1 MNILFLST
9 KSPLP
14 TNDGHSQ
21 RTYNLLLQAGRKHKV
36 FFLTYFLEK
45 EEEER
50 FSEIQKIC
58 SYAKGF
64 PLPVQHSKIRLV
76 LGLLKNLFSLQP
88 FVSQKYCTVEMAKA
102 IKKILNENK
111 IDVVHI
117 DMLPLMSYY
126 PEVKNYPV
134 ILVDHNVESLLLKR
148 QIAYTRNP
156 FTKVFLWSQYLK
168 LLRFERKQIARVSCC
183 VAVSGQD
190 RDELRKMSASA
201 KVEVVSNGVDVD
213 YFAPGDIKE
222 EKNTLIFVGGLNWF
236 PNMDG
241 ITYFCEKI
249 YPRIAKQCGEF
260 ETIIIGKQ
268 QNVFKYSSLVRQVGY
283 VDDIRPYVR
292 KSKVYIVPLRVGGGT
307 RLKILDAMAMGKS
320 IVSTSIG
327 CEGLAVENN
336 KNIMIQDDPEL
347 FASAV
352 VELMKNEQK
361 RIELGNNAR
370 QLVKDQYDWKLLG
383 EIMDKIYKNC
393 EK

>member
-21 RTYNLLLQAGRKHKV
+21 RTYNLLLQASKKHSV
-36 FFLTYFLEK
+36 YFLTYFLGK

-64 PLPVQHSKIRLV
+64 PLPIQHSKMRLA
-76 LGLLKNLFSLQP
+76 LGLLMNLFSLQP
-88 FVSQKYCTVEMAKA
+88 FVSQKYRTNEMAAA
-102 IKKILNENK
+102 IKKILSENK

-117 DMLPLMSYY
+117 DMLPLMNYY
-126 PEVKNYPV
+126 HEVKNYPV

-148 QIAYTRNP
+148 QVTYTKNP
-156 FTKVFLWSQYLK
+156 VVKAFLWLQYLK
-168 LLRFERKQIARVSCC
+168 LLKFEKEQVSRVSCC
-183 VAVSGQD
+183 VAVSGKD
-190 RDELRKMSASA
+190 RDELRKMSPSA
-201 KVEVVSNGVDVD
+201 QVEVVSNGVDVN

-241 ITYFCEKI
+241 MTYFCEKI
-249 YPRIAKQCGEF
+249 HPSIVKQVGEF
-260 ETIIIGKQ
+260 ETIVIGKQ
-268 QNVFKYSSLVRQVGY
+268 QKGFIYSSLVRQCGY

-292 KSKVYIVPLRVGGGT
+292 QAKVYIVPLRVGGGT

-327 CEGLAVENN
+327 CEGLAVEHN
-336 KNIMIQDDPEL
+336 KNIIIEDDPEL
-347 FASAV
+347 FASAIV
-352 VELMKNEQK
+352 DLMKNEQK
-361 RIELGNNAR
+361 RVTLGINAR
-370 QLVKDQYDWKLLG
+370 KLVNEQYDWKILG

>member
-21 RTYNLLLQAGRKHKV
+21 RTYNLLLQASKKHKV
-36 FFLTYFLEK
+36 YFLTYFLGK

-50 FSEIQKIC
+50 FSEIQQIC

-64 PLPVQHSKIRLV
+64 TLPIQHSKMRL
-76 LGLLKNLFSLQP
+76 LIGLLINLFSVQP
-88 FVSQKYCTVEMAKA
+88 FVSQKYQTREMITA
-102 IKKILNENK
+102 IKNILSERK
-111 IDVVHI
+111 IDVIHI

-126 PEVKNYPV
+126 PEVKSYPIV
-134 ILVDHNVESLLLKR
+134 LVDHNVESLLLKR
-148 QIAYTRNP
+148 QVVYTRNP
-156 FTKVFLWSQYLK
+156 FSKLFLWLQYLK
-168 LLRFERKQIARVSCC
+168 LFNFEKKQVPRANCC
-183 VAVSGQD
+183 VAVSGKD
-190 RDELRKMSASA
+190 RDELRKMSPSA
-201 KVEVVSNGVDVD
+201 RVEVVSNGVDVD

-222 EKNTLIFVGGLNWF
+222 EKNTIIFVGGLNWF

-241 ITYFCEKI
+241 MTYFCEKI
-249 YPRIAKQCGEF
+249 YPCIARQIGSF

-268 QNVFKYSSLVRQVGY
+268 QNGFKYSSLVKQVGY
-283 VDDIRPYVR
+283 VDDIRPYI
-292 KSKVYIVPLRVGGGT
+292 KKAKVYIVPLRVGGGT
-307 RLKILDAMAMGKS
+307 RLKILDALAMGKS

-327 CEGLAVENN
+327 CEGLAVEHN
-336 KNIMIQDDPEL
+336 KNIMIEDDPEM

-361 RIELGNNAR
+361 RINLGINAR
-370 QLVKDQYDWKLLG
+370 QLVKAQYDWKLLG
-383 EIMDKIYKNC
+383 EMMDKIYKNC

>member
-1 MNILFLST
+1 VNILFLST

-21 RTYNLLLQAGRKHKV
+21 RTYNLLLQAGKKHKV
-36 FFLTYFLEK
+36 YFLTYFLGK

-58 SYAKGF
+58 NYARGF
-64 PLPVQHSKIRLV
+64 PLPLQNSKIRLV
-76 LGLLKNLFSLQP
+76 FGLLINLFSLQP
-88 FVSQKYCTVEMAKA
+88 FVSQKYRTREMAA
-102 IKKILNENK
+102 TITKILNENK

-126 PEVKNYPV
+126 PEVINYPV

-148 QIAYTRNP
+148 QAAYTSNP
-156 FTKVFLWSQYLK
+156 FTKVFLWLQYLK
-168 LLRFERKQIARVSCC
+168 LLRFEKKQVSRASCC

-190 RDELRKMSASA
+190 RNELRKMSPSA
-201 KVEVVSNGVDVD
+201 HVEVISNGVDVD
-213 YFAPGDIKE
+213 YFAPDDIKE
-222 EKNTLIFVGGLNWF
+222 EKNTLVFVGGLNWF

-241 ITYFCEKI
+241 MTYFCEKI
-249 YPRIAKQCGEF
+249 YPRIAKQIGEF

-268 QNVFKYSSLVRQVGY
+268 QNGFKYSSLVRQVGY
-283 VDDIRPYVR
+283 FDDIRPYVR
-292 KSKVYIVPLRVGGGT
+292 QAKVYIVPLRVGGGT

-327 CEGLAVENN
+327 CEGLAVEHN
-336 KNIMIQDDPEL
+336 KNIMIGDGPEM
-347 FASAV
+347 FASMV
-352 VELMKNEQK
+352 VDLMKNEQK
-361 RIELGNNAR
+361 RIDLGNNAR

-383 EIMDKIYKNC
+383 EMMDKIYKNC